1 MTKLLATCAVA
12 ALACAPGCLKRTT
25 GARQQAIAIKF
36 LEVAEGA
43 TTIALS
49 PDDAYLVAEIPPT
62 VGALYRPA
70 EPKQVRLF
78 DTATW
83 SQRAA
88 SIGWAIGEPAV
99 NGDALVLAP
108 SLDRV
113 EWMVSGKA
121 IALAPPPGADWQLLG
136 AAAAHSV
143 GRAFVVLAHE
153 RLDGLWVAALDT
165 RSGSV
170 RASAALDGDRNC
182 GVAGASATRPR
193 LFISCLSGPGDTS
206 RRERWR
212 VVALD
217 AAAEA
222 IWESELDVASELG
235 GNHVRLATSGDGRY
249 LVVIHGDMKASYGT
263 QNLTT
268 LSVLDTASGAARQA
282 VEPDWPETQRIRNL
296 ASVPGTSEVALL
308 HLYVASSH
316 AMFASHD
323 SFSGI
328 TTVDAAAVKPG
339 RRYEV
344 SRTTLGKELYET
356 LDATTPEAIAVRAD
370 GTVLLVD

>member
-1 MTKLLATCAVA
+1 
-12 ALACAPGCLKRTT
+12 
-25 GARQQAIAIKF
+25 
-36 LEVAEGA
+36 
-43 TTIALS
+43 
-49 PDDAYLVAEIPPT
+49 
-62 VGALYRPA
+62 
-70 EPKQVRLF
+70 
-78 DTATW
+78 
-83 SQRAA
+83 
-88 SIGWAIGEPAV
+88 
-99 NGDALVLAP
+99 
-108 SLDRV
+108 
-113 EWMVSGKA
+113 
-121 IALAPPPGADWQLLG
+121 
-136 AAAAHSV
+136 
-143 GRAFVVLAHE
+143 
-153 RLDGLWVAALDT
+153 
-165 RSGSV
+165 
-170 RASAALDGDRNC
+170 
-182 GVAGASATRPR
+182 
-193 LFISCLSGPGDTS
+193 
-206 RRERWR
+206 
-212 VVALD
+212 
-217 AAAEA
+217 
-222 IWESELDVASELG
+222 
-235 GNHVRLATSGDGRY
+235 
-249 LVVIHGDMKASYGT
+249 MKASYGT